1 MGIIYDKN
9 AKEKELYS
17 AYGLTVY
24 GKENRYES
32 IWSPDVKS
40 VFVTLRISDGEKD
53 LVDEHLGNNCIFPG
67 TFKSTIDNFL
77 WWISNDKPD
86 DYDVKSHILKCLC
99 SSNCL
104 FNTQIE
110 NRKWKEEQQRKKE
123 ERCRLIEKER
133 EVKIYAI
140 KEYCKKNHLVFA
152 RNWKGVY
159 LFEVDNE
166 RAKETLESANSD
178 RLDSYISY
186 MKKHS
191 VVDARLVANG
201 SLDKIY
207 EYIRR

>member
-1 MGIIYDKN
+1 MERRT
-9 AKEKELYS
+9 AEK
-17 AYGLTVY
+17 
-24 GKENRYES
+24 
-32 IWSPDVKS
+32 
-40 VFVTLRISDGEKD
+40 
-53 LVDEHLGNNCIFPG
+53 
-67 TFKSTIDNFL
+67 
-77 WWISNDKPD
+77 
-86 DYDVKSHILKCLC
+86 
-99 SSNCL
+99 
-104 FNTQIE
+104 
-110 NRKWKEEQQRKKE
+110 KK

-166 RAKETLESANSD
+166 RAKEKLESANSD

-191 VVDARLVANG
+191 VVDARLVADGN
-201 SLDKIY
+201 LDKIY

>member
-40 VFVTLRISDGEKD
+40 VFVTLRISGGEKD

-178 RLDSYISY
+178 RIDSYVNY
-186 MKKHS
+186 MKKNS
-191 VVDARLVANG
+191 VVDARLVIDG
-201 SLDKIY
+201 SLDDIY
-207 EYIRR
+207 EYSRR

>member
-24 GKENRYES
+24 GKENRYDS

-40 VFVTLRISDGEKD
+40 VFITLRISDGEKD

-191 VVDARLVANG
+191 VVDARLVADG